1 MSEVY
6 NFVKDLLVKNL
17 NIDEAKISM
26 EAVITDDLGADS
38 LDVMDL
44 VGMIEKQYSITIP
57 QEDYA
62 KLKTVGDVVN
72 YVASKQS

>member
-44 VGMIEKQYSITIP
+44 VGMIEKQYNITIP

-62 KLKTVGDVVN
+62 KLKSVGDVVN
-72 YVASKQS
+72 YVASKQG

>member
-72 YVASKQS
+72 YVASKQG